1 MHHFFTKSSTYLD
14 IITITETSN
23 QDPNDEFK
31 SNINLDGYNLYST
44 STKSAKGGT
53 AIFTKKKFFTNER
66 IDLKNKHDHY
76 ESVWIEL
83 KNKKCKNVIC
93 GSIYRHPHDT
103 NDIFNDFL
111 TYLESTISKI
121 SKENKTI
128 YLCGDFNSDLL
139 KYENINNYRK
149 FYDLLSSY
157 GLFPMILLPT
167 RVTKDSA
174 TIIDNIFT
182 NNVNN
187 TVISGN
193 IKTDFSDHFS
203 QFITVNNQKID
214 LKSITMY
221 KRDYSN
227 FSENSFRD
235 DVSIQNFNNQL
246 DDVNEQFSDFYFK
259 LEGCVERH
267 APLKKTYS

>member
-1 MHHFFTKSSTYLD
+1 MSYV
-14 IITITETSN
+14 
-23 QDPNDEFK
+23 
-31 SNINLDGYNLYST
+31 
-44 STKSAKGGT
+44 GT
-53 AIFTKKKFFTNER
+53 
-66 IDLKNKHDHY
+66 
-76 ESVWIEL
+76 
-83 KNKKCKNVIC
+83 
-93 GSIYRHPHDT
+93 IYRHPHDN

-139 KYENINNYRK
+139 KYENNNNYRK

-187 TVISGN
+187 AVISGN
-193 IKTDFSDHFS
+193 IKTDFSDHYS

-214 LKSITMY
+214 LKSTTMY

-246 DDVNEQFSDFYFK
+246 NDVNEQFSDFYFK

-267 APLKKTYS
+267 APLKKLTLKEIKLKQKPWITSDLCKMIKIKNKLFNRKKRQPDNENVKLLYNIFRNRVNRDLIKF